1 MKRHVAT
8 LRGEAAL
15 AAVIVINSLGVILML
30 YSGAGISAISS
41 VPYAFSES
49 FPVLSLGTWTF
60 IFQTLLVASLM
71 AMRRKFVPQY
81 VFSFAVGFA
90 FSFMMDVHEKWI
102 TLLPDDFA
110 YRVVYFFI
118 SWVVIC
124 FGIALS
130 NRCRM
135 PIIPTDLF
143 PRELSFITGA
153 SYPKIKISFDVI
165 CLAITAALT
174 FCFLGEVRGLGVGTV
189 AAAFTMGKGVGV
201 IGVWMDKFVR
211 FISFCDGHRAHQAL
225 LLRVRALRQ
234 GLR

>member
-1 MKRHVAT
+1 M
-8 LRGEAAL
+8 RGEAAL
-15 AAVIVINSLGVILML
+15 AAVIVINSFGVLLML

-49 FPVLSLGTWTF
+49 FPALTLGAWTF

-71 AMRRKFVPQY
+71 VMRRRFVPQY
-81 VFSFAVGFA
+81 LFSFSVGFA
-90 FSFMMDVHEKWI
+90 FSFMMDVHEKWM
-102 TLLPDDFA
+102 TLLPDGFSW
-110 YRVVYFFI
+110 RVVCFFI
-118 SWVVIC
+118 SWAVIC

-143 PRELSFITGA
+143 PRELAFITGV

-165 CLAITAALT
+165 CLAVTAALT
-174 FCFLGEVRGLGVGTV
+174 FCFLGEVRGLGLGTV

-201 IGVWMDKFVR
+201 IGGWMDRFVR
-211 FISFCDGHRAHQAL
+211 FMSFCDGHRAHQAL
-225 LLRVRALRQ
+225 LLRVRSYRQ